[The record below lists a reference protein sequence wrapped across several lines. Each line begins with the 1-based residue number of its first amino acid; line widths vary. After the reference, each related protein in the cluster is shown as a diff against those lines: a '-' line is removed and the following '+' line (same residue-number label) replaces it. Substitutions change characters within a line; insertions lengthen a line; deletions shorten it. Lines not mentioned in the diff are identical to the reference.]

1 MQIRLID
8 SRFMYACD
16 VCERYLF
23 TNSNSTP
30 HDKSSSKKK
39 KNVILCQLCDK

>member
-1 MQIRLID
+1 MQIHLID
-8 SRFMYACD
+8 SRFIHVCD

-30 HDKSSSKKK
+30 HDESLPKKK
-39 KNVILCQLCDK
+39 KNAILCQLCDK